1 MNLSLGFFSFIF
13 LSTFHGAI
21 QGSFEARSRAL
32 LTADFSISAQRELK
46 KSEEEI
52 LSQILLDHGIMAA
65 QISESRSLETFSMLA
80 TLSGGASKLV
90 EVHAIQ
96 GSYPLYGQFKLDP
109 TGVMKGGVKKNLNEN
124 FSAWISPEIALQM
137 GLKRG
142 DPIRIG
148 SSTFHISDVIIE
160 DSGSSWRGGALA
172 PRVYVGLEQFPKTG
186 LIQKGSRINFKRHYR
201 IAEAEQNE
209 AKIRS
214 IAAELNRRLSDPEIR
229 VRTHT
234 DAGEQAGRVLN
245 YLRDFLG
252 LVAMVGLFLSALGA
266 AYLFQSFVSRRF
278 GEIATLKCLGL
289 SSMDTQ
295 KIYVIHLVVLG
306 SAAVALAYG
315 LAIAALSIVSPVIER
330 HLDFGILPYFNA
342 LAILPALAVGLAG
355 SILTC
360 LPFLAKIGT
369 LKPTLL
375 FQEGHNQEA
384 GTGRPSFFVFIPAI
398 LFFYGMSVWQ
408 AHSWRIGSFFFVGMA
423 LSGIFLATTIT
434 FILKIPSV
442 SKKRAFRYLSR
453 NRLGTVSSF
462 IAVGLGA
469 VLICLLPQIQK
480 NITAEIE
487 NPESS
492 ILPSLFLFDI
502 QDEQTEAVG
511 RLLQNFSTQHSQMS
525 PMIRA
530 RLLTV
535 NRKPFEKADRSE
547 EVTTREDEQSARSR
561 NRGTNLTYRQNL
573 SAAETLDE
581 GVTFT
586 GPYAGTGIPEIS
598 IERRFAERMNLKLSD
613 VLLFDVQGIE
623 VSGRI
628 VNIRKVKW
636 TTFQPNFFIVF
647 QPGVLEDAPKTH
659 LATVQRLNTEMRA
672 KVQNQIVRE
681 FPNISIVD
689 VTQLITKLME
699 LFEQM
704 AIALRLMAALSVI
717 TGLAVL
723 YSIATDQ
730 AQNRRTEVQLL
741 KVLGAS
747 QMEISRMFWLEFG
760 SIGLLASSIGVTAS
774 TALSYATS
782 ALFFDSAWSFTPWI
796 PVLVVVGITLL
807 TLLTTQIAMRRTL
820 QEKPARLLAG
830 SP

>member
-1 MNLSLGFFSFIF
+1 
-13 LSTFHGAI
+13 
-21 QGSFEARSRAL
+21 
-32 LTADFSISAQRELK
+32 
-46 KSEEEI
+46 
-52 LSQILLDHGIMAA
+52 
-65 QISESRSLETFSMLA
+65 
-80 TLSGGASKLV
+80 
-90 EVHAIQ
+90 
-96 GSYPLYGQFKLDP
+96 
-109 TGVMKGGVKKNLNEN
+109 
-124 FSAWISPEIALQM
+124 
-137 GLKRG
+137 
-142 DPIRIG
+142 
-148 SSTFHISDVIIE
+148 
-160 DSGSSWRGGALA
+160 
-172 PRVYVGLEQFPKTG
+172 
-186 LIQKGSRINFKRHYR
+186 
-201 IAEAEQNE
+201 
-209 AKIRS
+209 
-214 IAAELNRRLSDPEIR
+214 
-229 VRTHT
+229 
-234 DAGEQAGRVLN
+234 
-245 YLRDFLG
+245 
-252 LVAMVGLFLSALGA
+252 
-266 AYLFQSFVSRRF
+266 
-278 GEIATLKCLGL
+278 
-289 SSMDTQ
+289 
-295 KIYVIHLVVLG
+295 
-306 SAAVALAYG
+306 
-315 LAIAALSIVSPVIER
+315 
-330 HLDFGILPYFNA
+330 
-342 LAILPALAVGLAG
+342 
-355 SILTC
+355 
-360 LPFLAKIGT
+360 
-369 LKPTLL
+369 
-375 FQEGHNQEA
+375 
-384 GTGRPSFFVFIPAI
+384 
-398 LFFYGMSVWQ
+398 
-408 AHSWRIGSFFFVGMA
+408 
-423 LSGIFLATTIT
+423 
-434 FILKIPSV
+434 
-442 SKKRAFRYLSR
+442 
-453 NRLGTVSSF
+453 
-462 IAVGLGA
+462 
-469 VLICLLPQIQK
+469 
-480 NITAEIE
+480 
-487 NPESS
+487 
-492 ILPSLFLFDI
+492 
-502 QDEQTEAVG
+502 
-511 RLLQNFSTQHSQMS
+511 
-525 PMIRA
+525 
-530 RLLTV
+530 
-535 NRKPFEKADRSE
+535 
-547 EVTTREDEQSARSR
+547 
-561 NRGTNLTYRQNL
+561 L